1 MFTLFWFLFFCNNVN
16 SFFYFYPK
24 IGTFL
29 QKKTFTC
36 CTRTYETI
44 DNTNMND
51 NANTTMPNNTNTA
64 EMQRFIEYMKL
75 KTFEYNEMEELWD
88 SGEIEWEF

>member
-1 MFTLFWFLFFCNNVN
+1 
-16 SFFYFYPK
+16 
-24 IGTFL
+24 
-29 QKKTFTC
+29 
-36 CTRTYETI
+36 
-44 DNTNMND
+44 MND

>member
-16 SFFYFYPK
+16 SFFYP
-24 IGTFL
+24 TRMLL

-36 CTRTYETI
+36 CTTHTHETI
-44 DNTNMND
+44 SINDNDNDNT
-51 NANTTMPNNTNTA
+51 TIYNNTSTV
-64 EMQRFIEYMKL
+64 QIQQFVEYMKL